1 MFQKRVLDTFPKP
14 IDAWA
19 KNEAHK
25 ALKTK
30 KKSVLV
36 LPFDKVHSLLKE
48 VLHSNRLDDQVSL
61 YLVAVLDYIAGD
73 ILKVWIIQTNFLKI
87 LDETNFNHGAGA

>member
-1 MFQKRVLDTFPKP
+1 MDTFPKP

-73 ILKVWIIQTNFLKI
+73 ILKVWIRGYLQIMLARWGKY
-87 LDETNFNHGAGA
+87 LVG

>member
-73 ILKVWIIQTNFLKI
+73 ILKVWTIQTNVLKI